1 MKVRGSVSSRFATLS
16 VLLFVTVAGA
26 VAQDVRT
33 RPRPDARSRDTDYA
47 NRGIPSGQKAKVK
60 GRITRRDADTLSIRD
75 ERNVETIVLLNGNT
89 SVKSKGGFFRW
100 GKNYETTSLLRGL
113 LVEVEGVG
121 NQNGEL
127 VADKIRFDSSD
138 LKMAQTAEWRVAPVE
153 DATQRLSGQVGE
165 LEEISKAARNEAG
178 RAHERISALDDYDV
192 QDSVVV
198 YFRTNSAV
206 VAPEYKRALDQL
218 AEKAAKTKGYVIEI
232 AGYADST
239 GDAERN
245 RILSQRRA
253 DAVVHYLEENH
264 DIPLRRMITPY
275 GFGERRP
282 VADNA
287 SMDGRRQNRR
297 VEVKI
302 LVNRGIAQSG
312 S

>member
-1 MKVRGSVSSRFATLS
+1 MRFRGSTLSSFATLS
-16 VLLFVTVAGA
+16 VLLFMTMTATLAQEVAPGSP
-26 VAQDVRT
+26 QGSQ
-33 RPRPDARSRDTDYA
+33 ARAADYNA
-47 NRGIPSGQKAKVK
+47 RGIPSGQKAKVT
-60 GRITRRDADTLSIRD
+60 GRIARRDADSLSIRD
-75 ERNVETIVLLNGNT
+75 ERDVETVVLLNDNT
-89 SVKSKGGFFRW
+89 SVKSKGGFLRW
-100 GKNYETTSLLRGL
+100 GKNYDVTSLLRGL

-127 VADKIRFDSSD
+127 VANKIRFDSSD

-153 DATQRLSGQVGE
+153 RANERLSGQINE
-165 LEEISKAARNEAG
+165 LGEISKLARNEAG

-206 VAPEYKRALDQL
+206 VAPEYKQALDQL

-232 AGYADST
+232 AGHADST

-245 RILSQRRA
+245 RVLSQRRA

-287 SMDGRRQNRR
+287 SNDGRRQNRR

-302 LVNRGIAQSG
+302 LVNRGLAQSG
-312 S
+312 D